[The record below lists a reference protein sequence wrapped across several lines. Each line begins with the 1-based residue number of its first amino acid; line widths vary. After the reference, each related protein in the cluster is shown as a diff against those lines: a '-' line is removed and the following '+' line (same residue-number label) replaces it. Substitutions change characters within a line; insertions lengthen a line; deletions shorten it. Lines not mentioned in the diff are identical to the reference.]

1 MRLLE
6 MSKSLS
12 HSRINPTKEDCFYC
26 TADSGDVAQ
35 RKGDK
40 DARRDHDST
49 VRRRSQRV
57 EERDVRVR
65 RRGRCHSNIREREAM
80 SQGKGAFGN
89 KRTPRGLQ
97 KRTKRNVKQCPNLT
111 LPWHLSGGGGEDWGG

>member
-1 MRLLE
+1 
-6 MSKSLS
+6 MSKDPNLS
-12 HSRINPTKEDCFYC
+12 HSRINPTKENGFYC
-26 TADSGDVAQ
+26 TADGGDVAQ

-65 RRGRCHSNIREREAM
+65 RRGRRHSNIRKRETM
-80 SQGKGAFGN
+80 SQGMSAFGD

-97 KRTKRNVKQCPNLT
+97 NER
-111 LPWHLSGGGGEDWGG
+111 